1 MSTILHLQRYIS
13 NSSDTRLLIFP
24 GLAAAGVGALGSL
37 FGGLFGKKGSDK
49 TNQMNL
55 QIARETNQA
64 NRENQEYQNAWNFE
78 QWNRENEYNSP
89 LEKRKRLEAA
99 GLNPIFYGLDG
110 VANAGS
116 LQSAPF
122 TAVNGAPMLNSGE
135 FLGNSI
141 ANAAKTAAEIQLMQ
155 SQAKKND
162 AERDNTELEN
172 QIVSST
178 MGDVIRGKSYE
189 VEILKGSVNLP
200 EKQGK
205 VLDAQYDKLAQET
218 DSLAKTTQLA
228 LDRFGFDKLQFAV
241 NSYLEKLKID
251 QNEKKILQDGLL
263 GYIRA
268 VQEDKKISI
277 LANVSGAQIRL
288 LNSQAF
294 NVDEDTRR
302 KKYDNDFR
310 EETQPIYD
318 SNGHPTA
325 FTQRYSDIA
334 RLKSKSDYNDAIN
347 RWEFRN
353 EFLFAALNVA
363 EREGLINKGIEEDN
377 RSKEFSND
385 FSFASF
391 LLGSVGDFGSLVSS
405 IGKIK

>member
-13 NSSDTRLLIFP
+13 NSSDTRLLIFS

-64 NRENQEYQNAWNFE
+64 NRENQEYQNAWNLE

-110 VANAGS
+110 AGNAGS

-135 FLGNSI
+135 FMANGI

-172 QIVSST
+172 QIVSAT

-189 VEILKGSVNLP
+189 VEILKGSVSLP

-205 VLDAQYDKLAQET
+205 VLDAQYNKLVQESDSLDKTTKLA
-218 DSLAKTTQLA
+218 LA
-228 LDRFGFDKLQFAV
+228 RFGFDKLQFAV

-268 VQEDKKISI
+268 IQEDKKISI

-288 LNSQAF
+288 LNSQAS

-318 SNGHPTA
+318 SNGHPTV
-325 FTQRYSDIA
+325 FTQRYSDIF
-334 RLKSKSDYNDAIN
+334 RLKSKSDYNDAVN
-347 RWEFRN
+347 RWEFRD
-353 EFLFAALNVA
+353 EFLFSALNVA

-385 FSFASF
+385 FAFASF

-405 IGKIK
+405 LGKIK

>member
-13 NSSDTRLLIFP
+13 NSSDTRLLILS

-64 NRENQEYQNAWNFE
+64 NRENQEYQNAWNLE

-135 FLGNSI
+135 FMANGI

-172 QIVSST
+172 QIVSAT
-178 MGDVIRGKSYE
+178 MGDVIKGKSYE
-189 VEILKGSVNLP
+189 VEILKGSVSLP
-200 EKQGK
+200 DKQGK
-205 VLDAQYDKLAQET
+205 VLDAQYNKLVQESDSLDKTTKLA
-218 DSLAKTTQLA
+218 LA
-228 LDRFGFDKLQFAV
+228 RFGFDKLQFAV

-288 LNSQAF
+288 FNSQAS

-310 EETQPIYD
+310 DYTQPLTEPDGSPSSYAINY
-318 SNGHPTA
+318 
-325 FTQRYSDIA
+325 
-334 RLKSKSDYNDAIN
+334 KSYHRNKSQIDRNDAVN
-347 RWEFRN
+347 RWEFRD
-353 EFLFAALNVA
+353 EFLLAALDVA
-363 EREGLINKGIEEDN
+363 EREGLINEGIKEDN

-405 IGKIK
+405 LGKIK